1 MTSFNRRQP
10 EASKRKASKPTRGLR
25 APRHGY
31 RKWLD
36 HLRSFNQYLQVDT
49 DHLRQQRF
57 NIWMRD
63 GLIWSIHL
71 VDDEPSRPQLALH
84 DPGERFCR
92 PPTAEAPRYLYAL
105 EAADL
110 LEFTEEDIVAAWG
123 YRSECIGSVEAAAEL
138 YALYRLITGT
148 DEHYAGET
156 AYLWHPEVV
165 ALFPDMEEQSPA
177 LQAGVP
183 GSKVVD
189 REPGGADA
197 KVYDLQAV
205 RELDIDA
212 LRHAWSNRPDSF
224 ASLEA
229 AAETLAILRALR
241 TESTIKPNYLSM
253 LSHEL
258 VVDLADALPLENP
271 DSGSSTTASPVRE
284 LELLH
289 ADRRTV
295 RTQTSVVRP
304 GQSNFREGV
313 LARYGG
319 KCCIS
324 GCDISALVEAAHII
338 PYRGDQS
345 DDVRNG
351 LLLRVG
357 MHRLFDAHLV
367 SINPET
373 LEVEFS
379 SVIEDPVYRSYQG
392 NRLFQ
397 FSPRPRLLFLEAH
410 YRAFRA
416 QAL

>member
-1 MTSFNRRQP
+1 MTSFNRHQP
-10 EASKRKASKPTRGLR
+10 EASKRKASKPTRSLR

-31 RKWLD
+31 REWLD
-36 HLRSFNQYLQVDT
+36 YLRSYSQYLQADT
-49 DHLRQQRF
+49 EHLRQQRF
-57 NIWMRD
+57 NIWLHN
-63 GLIWSIHL
+63 GLIQSL
-71 VDDEPSRPQLALH
+71 PFLDDDSSRPQLALH
-84 DPGERFCR
+84 DPGERFCGAR
-92 PPTAEAPRYLYAL
+92 LAEAPRYLYAL
-105 EAADL
+105 DAADL

-123 YRSECIGSVEAAAEL
+123 YRSECSGSVEAAAEL
-138 YALYRLITGT
+138 YALYRLITGI
-148 DEHYAGET
+148 DEHYAGEA
-156 AYLWHPEVV
+156 AYLRHPEVI

-177 LQAGVP
+177 VQAVVP
-183 GSKVVD
+183 DSEVVD
-189 REPGGADA
+189 RESGDAGAN
-197 KVYDLQAV
+197 VYDLQAV
-205 RELDIDA
+205 RELDIDE

-241 TESTIKPNYLSM
+241 TESSTKPNYMSM

-258 VVDLADALPLENP
+258 VRDLADALPLENP
-271 DSGSSTTASPVRE
+271 NSGSSTTASPVRE

-295 RTQTSVVRP
+295 RTQASVVRP
-304 GQSNFREGV
+304 GQGNFREGV

-324 GCDISALVEAAHII
+324 GCNINALIEAAHII

-345 DDVRNG
+345 DDVSNG
-351 LLLRVG
+351 LLLRVD
-357 MHRLFDAHLV
+357 MHRLFDAHLM

-373 LEVEFS
+373 LEVEVS
-379 SVIEDPVYRSYQG
+379 SVIEDPVYRSYHG

-397 FSPRPRLLFLEAH
+397 FSPRPRLLFLEVH